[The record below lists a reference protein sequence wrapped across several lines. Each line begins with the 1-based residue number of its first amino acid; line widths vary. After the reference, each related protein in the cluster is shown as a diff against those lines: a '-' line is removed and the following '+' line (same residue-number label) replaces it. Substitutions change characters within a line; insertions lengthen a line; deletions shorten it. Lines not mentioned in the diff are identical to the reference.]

1 MAEIAEILPDS
12 YNGSYLYETGR
23 ITRAGA
29 LALRARAALYFG
41 NYAEAEASAGKII
54 SEGHHSL
61 FRVSSLTTA
70 QQKEADEMDAYID
83 YAAKGIDKDKFV
95 KGMFSYE
102 SLWHKGNASPA
113 NPEYIVTREYM
124 ADANNYD
131 WTRYTYFIPKS
142 FSQYDGYCSYE
153 PMQDLIDAYWD
164 VDGKTMRNDITME
177 QRKERYAEIW
187 KDFKDMSQSQFI
199 EKVPQTDIMKYDYM
213 KEFRNRD
220 SRLYVSMMFPFKG
233 WHETIKGTFYF
244 RWDPDLINKDGNES
258 WTGYFYRK
266 MVTLD
271 PYDTWTAEED
281 YPVIRYAEV
290 LLTYAEAR
298 IQNSGWDTEVQKALN
313 DLRDRCGMP
322 DVPTTMPSKEEA
334 LAFVRNERRI
344 ELAAEG
350 HRFDDIRRYGND
362 YCSKAMNG
370 PSYAPNGYVVINKV
384 WDNRLMLMPIPQ
396 GAIDLNP
403 LLKDDQNPGY

>member
-1 MAEIAEILPDS
+1 
-12 YNGSYLYETGR
+12 
-23 ITRAGA
+23 
-29 LALRARAALYFG
+29 
-41 NYAEAEASAGKII
+41 
-54 SEGHHSL
+54 
-61 FRVSSLTTA
+61 
-70 QQKEADEMDAYID
+70 
-83 YAAKGIDKDKFV
+83 
-95 KGMFSYE
+95 
-102 SLWHKGNASPA
+102 
-113 NPEYIVTREYM
+113 
-124 ADANNYD
+124 
-131 WTRYTYFIPKS
+131 
-142 FSQYDGYCSYE
+142 
-153 PMQDLIDAYWD
+153 
-164 VDGKTMRNDITME
+164 
-177 QRKERYAEIW
+177 
-187 KDFKDMSQSQFI
+187 
-199 EKVPQTDIMKYDYM
+199 
-213 KEFRNRD
+213 
-220 SRLYVSMMFPFKG
+220 MMFPFKG

-244 RWDPDLINKDGNES
+244 RWDPDLINRDGNES

-298 IQNSGWDTEVQKALN
+298 IQNSGWDTEVEKALN

-384 WDNRLMLMPIPQ
+384 WDNPFDVDAYTSRCH
-396 GAIDLNP
+396 
-403 LLKDDQNPGY
+403 